1 MIEFLIKKTTDL
13 TDNEI
18 NRICLLFKEIFVNHS
33 KSIVEFKN
41 EFLNTA
47 LGFSFHA
54 LMVNNGEII
63 GSHSLIPCH
72 YNMNRISFLAAFSVD
87 TMIKKG
93 YRDFF
98 NLKDMVELAEREASK
113 YGVRFIFGFP
123 NDNSYPV
130 LKKGLKYKDIGRMST
145 YIYPY
150 RIGGIKS
157 NLRLLNFLSI
167 AFCRFREGISAFL
180 INKKVYDF
188 CLDKDRSS
196 YNLYRYQWFDGL
208 YKIVTL
214 DDFQFVYK
222 IITYNNIRTAFLIDI
237 DKISSFNIHC
247 AVSYIRQKERRNFDL
262 LMYIGYLP
270 CRSLPFI
277 KLPHKFEP
285 KNFNFIGKFLDQN
298 SQDERLFNI
307 RNWNVNLSCYDLI

>member
-13 TDNEI
+13 TDDEI
-18 NRICLLFKEIFVNHS
+18 GKNCLLFKNVFVGHS
-33 KSIVEFKN
+33 KSLAEFKN
-41 EFLNTA
+41 EYLNTA

-54 LMVNNGEII
+54 LIVDNGEVV

-72 YNMNRISFLAAFSVD
+72 YSLDGHSFLAAFSVD

-98 NLKDMVELAEREASK
+98 NLKDLVELTEQEAKK
-113 YGVRFIFGFP
+113 YGIRFIFGFP

-150 RIGGIKS
+150 RIGGIKAD
-157 NLRLLNFLSI
+157 LRFFDFLSM
-167 AFCRFREGISAFL
+167 AFCRFLEAISNFV
-180 INKKVYDF
+180 IDKKVYKF
-188 CLDKDRSS
+188 LLDKDRTFYDS
-196 YNLYRYQWFDGL
+196 YRYQWFGGA

-214 DDFQFVYK
+214 YDFQFVYK
-222 IITYNNIRTAFLIDI
+222 ITIHDGIRTAFLIDV
-237 DKISSFNIHC
+237 DKISSFNIHS
-247 AVSYIRQKERRNFDL
+247 AVSHIRREESRNFDL
-262 LMYIGYLP
+262 LMYVGDLP
-270 CRSLPFI
+270 CRYFPFI

-285 KNFNFIGKFLDQN
+285 KKFSFTGKFLDKN
-298 SQDERLFNI
+298 DVDERFFDI
-307 RNWNVNLSCYDLI
+307 KNWNVNLSCYDLI